1 MSNPSTPSLTP
12 RSARRRVVTS
22 AAIGQFVEWYDF
34 VVYAY
39 AASIVATLFFP
50 AEDRVA
56 SLLSTFA
63 VYAVGFLMRP
73 LGGLLFGH
81 LGDKLGRRG
90 VLAVI
95 ILLMGV
101 STAGIGLL
109 PTYQQIGIAA
119 PVLLLVCRLLQGL
132 SAGGEAMGS
141 NALVAEHAPQGK
153 RGMYVGFTYS
163 FANLPAVFAALFVL
177 LLTNTLSS
185 ASYESWGWRVPFL
198 VGGLLSL
205 VGLYI
210 RSRVSESPAFRA
222 TQAAERVTKAPIVTV
237 LRDHRR
243 SLGFSF
249 AMAALSGLGFYTL
262 TGYFSTYL
270 SESVGL
276 DSNEALISNCVALTV
291 AFVTMPL
298 AGQWSDRI
306 GRRPV
311 LVVGAAAS
319 AVLSLP
325 AYLLA
330 SAGSLATAVAGQS
343 LLALALGVFF
353 GPVGIVFLELFP
365 TRTRYSGSSIGYN
378 SAYVVFGGT
387 APLFGTWI
395 VDVSGSLLA
404 PAVYMA
410 VLSACVFVVAL
421 RIPESHRDSL
431 IRNEDTGGAGD
442 EAPADA
448 HPSTEPTPSKPSA
461 DPVRKEATR

>member
-1 MSNPSTPSLTP
+1 M
-12 RSARRRVVTS
+12 RRRVVVS

-39 AASIVATLFFP
+39 AASVVATLFFP
-50 AEDRVA
+50 AEDRAA

-81 LGDKLGRRG
+81 LGDQLGRRS
-90 VLAVI
+90 VLSVI
-95 ILLMGV
+95 ILLMGI

-109 PTYQQIGIAA
+109 PTYQQIGITA

-141 NALVAEHAPQGK
+141 NALVAEHAPPGR
-153 RGMYVGFTYS
+153 RGMYVGFAYS

-177 LLTNTLSS
+177 VLTNTLSA
-185 ASYESWGWRVPFL
+185 ASYESWGWRLPFL

-210 RSRVSESPAFRA
+210 RSQVAESPAFRA
-222 TQAAERVTKAPIVTV
+222 TQAAERVTGAPILTV

-243 SLGFSF
+243 GLGFSF

-262 TGYFSTYL
+262 AGYFSTYL

-276 DSNEALISNCVALTV
+276 DSNEALISNCVALTA
-291 AFVTMPL
+291 AFITMPL
-298 AGQWSDRI
+298 AGRLSDRI

-311 LVVGAAAS
+311 LAIGAAAS

-330 SAGSLATAVAGQS
+330 SAGSLVTAVAGQS
-343 LLALALGVFF
+343 LLAVALGVFF

-387 APLFGTWI
+387 APLLGTWLI
-395 VDVSGSLLA
+395 DVSGSLLA
-404 PAVYMA
+404 PAVYMTA
-410 VLSACVFVVAL
+410 LSACVFAVAL
-421 RIPESHRDSL
+421 RIPESHQDPL
-431 IRNEDTGGAGD
+431 VHIEDTEVD
-442 EAPADA
+442 TD
-448 HPSTEPTPSKPSA
+448 PSA
-461 DPVRKEATR
+461 ATVRPPSGTPQRTDSTSTAKEEWSR